1 MFAPKFRRKILYSQ
15 KREIVGRIPRKL
27 CEWKGVEII
36 RRRSARTIY
45 MQVAIPPKLSVSI
58 FMGSLKGK
66 SGLELYD
73 TVPELKN
80 RYRNRVFWCRGYY
93 VDTAGKNAAR
103 IQAYIRQQL
112 EEDNL
117 GEQLSMFGK

>member
-1 MFAPKFRRKILYSQ
+1 
-15 KREIVGRIPRKL
+15 
-27 CEWKGVEII
+27 
-36 RRRSARTIY
+36 
-45 MQVAIPPKLSVSI
+45 
-58 FMGSLKGK
+58 MGSLKGK